1 MDSPST
7 TSDNRL
13 AAEEVIGLMS
23 QAEKLQACKYY
34 WQNETE
40 SKALAA
46 AAERL
51 EVDMKLRK
59 GSLSKLSLDKKS
71 EYLANRLKSLPYRE
85 WARRVLHFSALHTD
99 NPPSTN
105 TLLSALTEEQ
115 QRLYSTDPLPLSL
128 MLNLTQSLLAVY
140 PARQV
145 FLLFASIIPSGI
157 STWQELP
164 SALDQLGINLRQ
176 SLAASREVPSDPQVV
191 TLKEEVRALKARL
204 AEATEAAAQS
214 TMLFQTAA
222 ISHSSEIS
230 SLATQIETLKSE
242 REAAVRQRVELE
254 LSSTLRPWI
263 SAARELEGMSAR
275 RTDLG
280 LSKRISAALSKLE
293 ALDMGYGAWK
303 RCTRRLSRFEGFSEA
318 IKAAMER
325 SSRLTPELRELRA
338 EVESEIRD
346 LRKLL
351 RKPSQSSELCERIRE
366 LLSEASDLDRLGQVQ
381 SLITPLCTN
390 GLLSERES
398 QSLFKAAKRFH
409 DRFQSLRA
417 VSPGETRYRTG
428 WDLDRRLRTNEP
440 ATVFIDGNNVLL
452 QLKEVYSKTLDA
464 GRIGTSARN
473 ALIGHV
479 AKLAACSLKV
489 QFHIVFD
496 DDNQAAERHAPNL
509 TVELSGG
516 TGPDRA
522 DNVIINQLAA
532 LGREDDG
539 FVVTDDTG
547 FRGASV
553 RVGGI
558 YVPSGL
564 WHHLMIEHGALPQF
578 DSLDASQ
585 TSEESAE
592 SSAKCK

>member
-46 AAERL
+46 AVERL

-59 GSLSKLSLDKKS
+59 GSLSKFSLDKKS

-128 MLNLTQSLLAVY
+128 MLNLTRSLLADY

-145 FLLFASIIPSGI
+145 LLLFASLISSGK

-176 SLAASREVPSDPQVV
+176 SLAASRELPSDPQVAS
-191 TLKEEVRALKARL
+191 LKEEVRVLKTRL

-214 TMLFQTAA
+214 TKLFETAA

-242 REAAVRQRVELE
+242 REAAIKQRVELE

-263 SAARELEGMSAR
+263 AAARELERMSAR
-275 RTDLG
+275 RTDLS
-280 LSKRISAALSKLE
+280 LSRKMSAALSKLE
-293 ALDMGYGAWK
+293 TFDMGYGAWK
-303 RCTRRLSRFEGFSEA
+303 RCMRRLSRLEGFSEA
-318 IKAAMER
+318 IKAAMEH
-325 SSRLTPELRELRA
+325 SSRSTPELLELRG

-346 LRKLL
+346 LRELL
-351 RKPSQSSELCERIRE
+351 RKPSKTSELCERIRE
-366 LLSEASDLDRLGQVQ
+366 LLRDAPDLDCLGQVQ

-390 GLLSERES
+390 GLLSEKES
-398 QSLFKAAKRFH
+398 HLLFKAAKRFH
-409 DRFQSLRA
+409 DRFQSLRNS
-417 VSPGETRYRTG
+417 SPKEARYRSG
-428 WDLDRRLRTNEP
+428 WDLDRKLRTNEP

-452 QLKEVYSKTLDA
+452 QLKEVYSKSLDV
-464 GRIGTSARN
+464 GRIGPLARKTL
-473 ALIGHV
+473 AEHV
-479 AKLAACSLKV
+479 AALAARSPKV
-489 QFHIVFD
+489 RFHIVFD
-496 DDNQAAERHAPNL
+496 DDSQHVEHPAPNL
-509 TVELSGG
+509 TIELSGG
-516 TGPDRA
+516 VGRDRA
-522 DNVIINQLAA
+522 DNVIINHLAG
-532 LGREDDG
+532 LKRDVEG
-539 FVVTDDTG
+539 FVVTDDTS
-547 FRGASV
+547 FKGASV
-553 RVGGI
+553 HVGGV
-558 YVPSGL
+558 YVPSRL
-564 WHHLMIEHGALPQF
+564 WHYLLCTHDVLPQYE
-578 DSLDASQ
+578 SLVTSDTSDASV
-585 TSEESAE
+585 TTNATAS
-592 SSAKCK
+592 